1 MPKET
6 LAQIFSCEFCET
18 SKNIFFIEQLWW
30 LLLKIKMITLHN
42 SHPTYICHFIFKQV
56 KQVSKTDQKAKR
68 EEEKKLNNNE
78 MDMK

>member
-1 MPKET
+1 
-6 LAQIFSCEFCET
+6 
-18 SKNIFFIEQLWW
+18 
-30 LLLKIKMITLHN
+30 MITLHN

-78 MDMK
+78 MDIK